1 MEIGKIPSEVLE
13 KIILNPINKNDSKR
27 DEIIV
32 RPKTGEDCSAVYMGD
47 ELCIVS
53 TDPIT
58 GADKNAGY
66 IAVHI
71 NCNDIASSGGEPV
84 GILMTVL
91 LPPNS
96 SQDILEDIMSG
107 AHKASKEVGIE
118 ILGGHTEV
126 TEVVTK
132 PVISATIIGKSKNKN
147 FISSGGALLG
157 QDVIMTKWAG
167 LEGTSIIANDYYHI
181 LKDKLPEEILKSA
194 MDMSK
199 FLSVIPESK
208 IAVEYGA
215 TAMHDVTEGGILGA
229 VWEVADC
236 SNKGVKLYLDKI
248 PVKKETEEI
257 CRISNINPYRLIS
270 SGSMIITA
278 FDGHKLVEEL
288 KNSNIEASVIGKI
301 TEGGKYIVENGV
313 EKELLPPESDE
324 LYRVSF

>member
-13 KIILNPINKNDSKR
+13 KIVLNPINKNDSKR

-118 ILGGHTEV
+118 ILGGHTSYRGSDK
-126 TEVVTK
+126 TCY
-132 PVISATIIGKSKNKN
+132 
-147 FISSGGALLG
+147 FC
-157 QDVIMTKWAG
+157 
-167 LEGTSIIANDYYHI
+167 YYNR
-181 LKDKLPEEILKSA
+181 
-194 MDMSK
+194 
-199 FLSVIPESK
+199 K
-208 IAVEYGA
+208 I
-215 TAMHDVTEGGILGA
+215 
-229 VWEVADC
+229 
-236 SNKGVKLYLDKI
+236 
-248 PVKKETEEI
+248 
-257 CRISNINPYRLIS
+257 
-270 SGSMIITA
+270 
-278 FDGHKLVEEL
+278 
-288 KNSNIEASVIGKI
+288 
-301 TEGGKYIVENGV
+301 
-313 EKELLPPESDE
+313 
-324 LYRVSF
+324 